1 MEEELSLDNILGA
14 DEIENLFVDD
24 EETQE
29 TPPANEETSEEED
42 KDKNKEEATETSIYD
57 KKKILPKWVYREY
70 ILT

>member
-29 TPPANEETSEEED
+29 TPPANEETLE
-42 KDKNKEEATETSIYD
+42 
-57 KKKILPKWVYREY
+57 
-70 ILT
+70 